1 MNKKWEKQEKEKQEM
16 TLNII
21 KGMNLFDEKIVETI
35 DDDSLQNREQ
45 VKI

>member
-21 KGMNLFDEKIVETI
+21 KGMNLFDEK
-35 DDDSLQNREQ
+35 NC
-45 VKI
+45 